1 MSIFVIVVVETFI
14 DVFLIK
20 KSSYINAPIGL
31 DCERKRYMLGVKANP
46 FINIILQDPICQ
58 KYC

>member
-1 MSIFVIVVVETFI
+1 M

-20 KSSYINAPIGL
+20 KSSYIIAPKGL

-46 FINIILQDPICQ
+46 FIKIILQDLICQ
-58 KYC
+58 E